1 MPVAS
6 MPGMRAAA
14 VLLAATLAFA
24 AYSADRLSVRING
37 VWVDWWS
44 ADHAPAQWSAP
55 LPLLASAVQWHPG
68 SRGIEWGE
76 AELSS
81 SGEGWRTR
89 LIVVKIDPREQRF
102 ALQLAQ
108 GATFIPSWTIDL
120 AGDTTAVAVNTEE
133 FKHAQPWGWLVDHGT
148 ELAPPGVGPL
158 SMAFLM
164 DSSGGARL
172 VPADSIANARA
183 AGGIAYAFQ
192 AYPTLLDGD
201 GVVPKP
207 LLTSG
212 LGIDLK
218 HRDSRVAIGEL
229 RDGELLI
236 VMTRFDALGRV
247 AASVPLG
254 FTVREM
260 AALMGALGCRR
271 AVSLDGGISS
281 QLQVRDA
288 DGTQRKWPGWRRVP
302 LGLLVLTRPLAAGS
316 R

>member
-1 MPVAS
+1 MAS
-6 MPGMRAAA
+6 VPGMRAAA
-14 VLLAATLAFA
+14 VLLAATLAYA
-24 AYSADRLSVRING
+24 AHSADRLSVRIDG

-44 ADHAPAQWSAP
+44 ADHTPAQWSAP

-68 SRGIEWGE
+68 SRGVEWGE

-81 SGEGWRTR
+81 TGEGWRTR
-89 LIVVKIDPREQRF
+89 LIVVRINPREQRF

-108 GATFIPSWTIDL
+108 GVAFSPSWTIES

-133 FKHAQPWGWLVDHGT
+133 FKHAQPWGWLVNGGT
-148 ELAPPGVGPL
+148 ELAPRGVGPL

-172 VPADSIANARA
+172 VPADSIAHARA
-183 AGGIAYAFQ
+183 GGGIAYAFQ

-201 GVVPKP
+201 GAVPKP

-212 LGIDLK
+212 LGVDLK

-229 RDGELLI
+229 RDGRVLI
-236 VMTRFDALGRV
+236 AVTRLNALGD
-247 AASVPLG
+247 AAAKIPSGLTVP
-254 FTVREM
+254 EM

-271 AVSLDGGISS
+271 AVSLDGGISG
-281 QLQVRDA
+281 QLAVREA
-288 DGTQRKWPGWRRVP
+288 RGTVHRWTAWRLVP
-302 LGLLVLTRPLAAGS
+302 LGLVVLDRPTAS
-316 R
+316 TVR